1 MAINEACQPE
11 PNLCR
16 SNRRYGCESRNED
29 LSYPSFVSKLLTELK
44 KEQYTELNA
53 DRKAGEA
60 GLALKEE

>member
-1 MAINEACQPE
+1 
-11 PNLCR
+11 
-16 SNRRYGCESRNED
+16 
-29 LSYPSFVSKLLTELK
+29 VSKLLTELK